1 MKVTTSKKAQRW
13 RKKILQS
20 GVDLDMNPMVDMA
33 FLLLTFFML
42 TTTLTRP
49 FAIELIMPAE
59 EKQDEG
65 ERPAIKASRVL
76 VLIPYKKDTVLYYQ
90 GLPEGS
96 FKELLLHDA
105 RQTDNFFTTFKN
117 SVQDPV
123 IFIKPTESAPYET
136 VVHTIDALNNHGLNR
151 YALDELNDQETKFL
165 QP

>member
-1 MKVTTSKKAQRW
+1 MKETTSKKAQRW
-13 RKKILQS
+13 RKKILES

-49 FAIELIMPAE
+49 FAMELIMPAE
-59 EKQDEG
+59 EKQQES

-76 VLIPYKKDTVLYYQ
+76 VLIPYKQDTVLYYQ
-90 GLPEGS
+90 GLPEGD
-96 FKELLLHDA
+96 FKKLLLYDVQ
-105 RQTDNFFTTFKN
+105 QTENFFTAFKN
-117 SVQDPV
+117 SVKDPV
-123 IFIKPTESAPYET
+123 IFIKPTASAPYET

-151 YALDELNDQETKFL
+151 YALDELNDQESKFL